1 MHYEVL
7 TRQTLMYGCMP
18 FSMLRVAISRDIIVK
33 RNLTPAC
40 RLKLF
45 LGLICIVSD
54 CLRTIAYM
62 RPYGKPNLSKLLNRL
77 DDLVHC
83 TQVFVR
89 LLSRRDNALRLHS
102 SRLDNLKTTYRS
114 SCCQDDFRFF
124 KSSLERLQIF
134 KSSRK
139 RLQILTD

>member
-89 LLSRRDNALRLHS
+89 LLSRRDNALRLHQVVS
-102 SRLDNLKTTYRS
+102 TTSRRLTAQVVVRTTS
-114 SCCQDDFRFF
+114 DF
-124 KSSLERLQIF
+124 L
-134 KSSRK
+134 SR
-139 RLQILTD
+139 R